1 MCVCV
6 ACTYSRDLILRYILI
21 LSAIKMVPLMQFSTL
36 VFIVISKERYD
47 FQVLHTWGNL
57 RTAICVVLFK
67 QQSHVFFS
75 SNSQNNLQ
83 TAGLMHFLLWY
94 IRPVLTFK
102 REAMML
108 LGNFLNEDAYRFLW
122 DSYMLSLVP
131 RLLSCVHLSVFQFQ
145 PTSMSHSLK
154 VRLNSAIIARSGKSA
169 S

>member
-108 LGNFLNEDAYRFLW
+108 LGNFINEDAYRFLW
-122 DSYMLSLVP
+122 DSYMLSLSAEAAI
-131 RLLSCVHLSVFQFQ
+131 LCSSFCLSV
-145 PTSMSHSLK
+145 
-154 VRLNSAIIARSGKSA
+154 SAHEYESFSQSKIKFCNNC
-169 S
+169 